1 MSKSRTQEEELLK
14 KYKDLIESKSGYL
27 LVNSDK
33 IDTATVT
40 TLKIQLKDVGANFTV
55 LKNSIFKVALQD
67 TKQPLQTQ
75 DFDGPTAL
83 IAFEQDPTEPA
94 KLVKKIQKDAELL
107 EPRAGVYEGEFLTA
121 ERVMQLADIPSK
133 EVLLSRLVGTMNAPL
148 TGFMKAITG
157 NVRGLTMVLKGIS
170 EKK

>member
-1 MSKSRTQEEELLK
+1 MSKSRTQKEELLK

-75 DFDGPTAL
+75 DFDG
-83 IAFEQDPTEPA
+83 DR
-94 KLVKKIQKDAELL
+94 KSV
-107 EPRAGVYEGEFLTA
+107 V
-121 ERVMQLADIPSK
+121 
-133 EVLLSRLVGTMNAPL
+133 
-148 TGFMKAITG
+148 
-157 NVRGLTMVLKGIS
+157 
-170 EKK
+170 